1 MPPRF
6 RSRISLRGPALFL
19 PCEAGSL
26 GGRAHDGRCCRRGIL
41 PGGRACGRSVLRAG
55 ASSARW
61 NVWRWAPSGEL
72 FPGIGTGDAPGGFGR
87 VWTGL
92 EEQSRA
98 WTMPVEARGGG
109 GDNHRA
115 PEKRTRRSS
124 KGSARLVF
132 VGIGFFFLFSP
143 SLSPW
148 SGIRKAASATRCQN
162 GRSPHL
168 RSPGSEAPGP
178 DQNGR
183 SSTSAGVEA

>member
-26 GGRAHDGRCCRRGIL
+26 
-41 PGGRACGRSVLRAG
+41 GGRACGRSVLRAG

-92 EEQSRA
+92 EEQSLDDA
-98 WTMPVEARGGG
+98 GGSPRGRRGQSSG
-109 GDNHRA
+109 SGKTDA
-115 PEKRTRRSS
+115 PILER
-124 KGSARLVF
+124 
-132 VGIGFFFLFSP
+132 IGASCLLRDRIFLFISP
-143 SLSPW
+143 PLPLSVVRDQKGCLRDPVSERQVAPPPQ
-148 SGIRKAASATRCQN
+148 SGIRS
-162 GRSPHL
+162 L
-168 RSPGSEAPGP
+168 PGP

>member
-1 MPPRF
+1 MPPCF
-6 RSRISLRGPALFL
+6 RSRTRNFGVRLFFL

-26 GGRAHDGRCCRRGIL
+26 GGRAH
-41 PGGRACGRSVLRAG
+41 GRSVLRAG

-98 WTMPVEARGGG
+98 WTMPVEARGRWGQSSG
-109 GDNHRA
+109 SGKTDA
-115 PEKRTRRSS
+115 PILERIGASCLRRD
-124 KGSARLVF
+124 R
-132 VGIGFFFLFSP
+132 FFLFIFP
-143 SLSPW
+143 LPLSVVRDQKGCLRDPVSERQVAPPPQ
-148 SGIRKAASATRCQN
+148 SGIRS
-162 GRSPHL
+162 L
-168 RSPGSEAPGP
+168 PGP

>member
-92 EEQSRA
+92 EEQSLDDA
-98 WTMPVEARGGG
+98 GGSPRGRRGQSSG
-109 GDNHRA
+109 SGKTDA
-115 PEKRTRRSS
+115 PILERIGASCLRRD
-124 KGSARLVF
+124 R
-132 VGIGFFFLFSP
+132 IFLFIFP
-143 SLSPW
+143 LPLSVVRDQKGCLRDPVSERQVAPPPQ
-148 SGIRKAASATRCQN
+148 SGIRS
-162 GRSPHL
+162 L
-168 RSPGSEAPGP
+168 PGP

>member
-26 GGRAHDGRCCRRGIL
+26 GGRAH
-41 PGGRACGRSVLRAG
+41 GRSVLRAG

-98 WTMPVEARGGG
+98 WTMPVEARGRWGQSSGSGKTDAPILGRRGAGGGGGGGGVCFILPQPLSGG
-109 GDNHRA
+109 GDQKGCLRDPVSERQVA
-115 PEKRTRRSS
+115 P
-124 KGSARLVF
+124 
-132 VGIGFFFLFSP
+132 P
-143 SLSPW
+143 PQ
-148 SGIRKAASATRCQN
+148 SGIRS
-162 GRSPHL
+162 L
-168 RSPGSEAPGP
+168 PGP